1 MNIVNPSKLVDD
13 SINIG
18 KLCASYSVKTIIMSS
33 VLNKRSIKFT
43 KIIREVNDKM
53 KEKCH
58 LSSSHF
64 ICNNICNNS
73 INCLRKDGIH
83 YDHKDINILAEYF
96 NFLIILV

>member
-18 KLCASYSVKTIIMSS
+18 KLCASYSVKSIIMSS

-58 LSSSHF
+58 LSSSRF
-64 ICNNICNNS
+64 ICINVS
-73 INCLRKDGIH
+73 INCLWKDGIN

-96 NFLIILV
+96 NFLIILF